1 MSYGEDYATALAISR
16 KYLIARIYDPLYLCR
31 RWEENSDHDL
41 DIQQLNNY
49 NFYKDK
55 IRTLGNP
62 GPNFREITGINF

>member
-1 MSYGEDYATALAISR
+1 MNFQNTEMNFTKSG
-16 KYLIARIYDPLYLCR
+16 KVR

-55 IRTLGNP
+55 IRTL
-62 GPNFREITGINF
+62 EIQARISGK